1 MNELQIFKNEEF
13 GQVRTIEVD
22 GKPYFMANDVARAL
36 GYSDC
41 PKAIRTHCKGVS
53 EIATPTAGGIQNV
66 KYIPEG
72 DIYRLIIKSQLPSA
86 EKFEKWIF
94 DEVIPSIRKHGGY
107 IVGQDHLTDE
117 QLLAKALLVAQSKI
131 TERDE
136 IIQDLTVQIDEMKPK
151 AEHYD
156 IAMDSSH
163 LLNITQI
170 AKEFGM
176 TAAQMNMLLHDL
188 GIQYKTNNCW
198 VPTKQFS
205 NKGYMKS
212 CVIYFRGKA
221 IPQYRWTQKGREFV
235 YRIMSK
241 YGYSPVS
248 GIDAT
253 SQSA

>member
-13 GQVRTIEVD
+13 GQVRTIQVD

-136 IIQDLTVQIDEMKPK
+136 I
-151 AEHYD
+151 
-156 IAMDSSH
+156 H